1 MFLERVAALIASQ
14 KITRNKLLMDL
25 NLDKSSF
32 FNWER
37 RGTIPSGDVV
47 AKIAEYFHVSTDYL
61 LGRTDDPSPVG
72 EEKGPTLFSEEEP
85 PGLSELT
92 SIYNSFNDEG
102 REKLLTYAKD
112 LDDTGRYIKT
122 GVDRLGKAK
131 DA

>member
-47 AKIAEYFHVSTDYL
+47 AKIADYFHVSTDYL

-72 EEKGPTLFSEEEP
+72 EEKEPTP
-85 PGLSELT
+85 DTGDGLSPEQADLVSLYESAPPALRT
-92 SIYNSFNDEG
+92 AALAVLRSAEG
-102 REKLLTYAKD
+102 QDKPRDGASTTE
-112 LDDTGRYIKT
+112 
-122 GVDRLGKAK
+122 
-131 DA
+131 